1 MPMNAFEWIDIWT
14 DPTLV
19 FSENGALEYTNK
31 SAQLFFSESEL
42 ERAAGVFEVISN
54 AAEHLPISWEVQP
67 GKHHF
72 SVHSGKVGAHFY
84 AVFKDVRDT
93 DELVAAL
100 NYNKLLYSGLA
111 NGTIEGLVLIHQGK
125 AVDSNV
131 QAWKIMG
138 VSSSAELVKIDWESQ
153 LGPREWKRMLTR
165 PDEVIDFEFTNC
177 LGQNVVVE
185 GKLSV
190 VDSTQQF
197 HALALLD
204 ITERRKISKD
214 LLQTKE
220 RFRLL
225 VETNP
230 FGLFLVVQGQVRYTN
245 QAGMEMLGLS
255 DEEDIFEQP
264 ILSFFEESDRFPI
277 QEDLDHILLGNKT
290 AYKEVVMLKSDGKKK
305 EVGLQMV
312 LSFFDNQPAVQITV
326 NDLSTRMQLVREQMR
341 RSAAEE
347 SNLLLTEEIEQHRK
361 TQRQLQEAER
371 FNRSIIESSIDMI
384 MAFDVHGKIIQFNH
398 AASVEFGMT
407 ATDAMELKASDFL
420 ANQEDYNQVV
430 QDLRNQRYYAGE
442 LAGRRSTGEVF
453 QMLISI
459 AALPEVERGDAGFVL
474 VGRDITDL
482 RLAEQEL
489 RRSEERYRDILE
501 NASDLVF
508 LVNSKGYVEYAN
520 PAFFNTLGYPAKSLR
535 VTPIYQLIQWSDAES
550 QENWMEVLA
559 GDRNELTFRNES
571 GQAIKVLG
579 GGSVQQNEKGE
590 ITGLRCIYLNVSE
603 MRAYQRDAKVK
614 SAKLESIF
622 NSTRYLLMFTI
633 DKSFRVTSVNQNL
646 KRVLKEQFGFETI
659 LGS

>member
-1 MPMNAFEWIDIWT
+1 MNAFEWIDVWT

-31 SAQLFFSESEL
+31 SAQLFFYESEL

-54 AAEHLPISWEVQP
+54 AAEHLPISWGVQP

-185 GKLSV
+185 GKLSI
-190 VDSTQQF
+190 VDSTQHF

-255 DEEDIFEQP
+255 DEDDIF
-264 ILSFFEESDRFPI
+264 
-277 QEDLDHILLGNKT
+277 
-290 AYKEVVMLKSDGKKK
+290 
-305 EVGLQMV
+305 
-312 LSFFDNQPAVQITV
+312 
-326 NDLSTRMQLVREQMR
+326 
-341 RSAAEE
+341 
-347 SNLLLTEEIEQHRK
+347 
-361 TQRQLQEAER
+361 
-371 FNRSIIESSIDMI
+371 
-384 MAFDVHGKIIQFNH
+384 
-398 AASVEFGMT
+398 
-407 ATDAMELKASDFL
+407 
-420 ANQEDYNQVV
+420 
-430 QDLRNQRYYAGE
+430 
-442 LAGRRSTGEVF
+442 
-453 QMLISI
+453 
-459 AALPEVERGDAGFVL
+459 
-474 VGRDITDL
+474 
-482 RLAEQEL
+482 
-489 RRSEERYRDILE
+489 
-501 NASDLVF
+501 
-508 LVNSKGYVEYAN
+508 
-520 PAFFNTLGYPAKSLR
+520 
-535 VTPIYQLIQWSDAES
+535 
-550 QENWMEVLA
+550 
-559 GDRNELTFRNES
+559 
-571 GQAIKVLG
+571 
-579 GGSVQQNEKGE
+579 
-590 ITGLRCIYLNVSE
+590 
-603 MRAYQRDAKVK
+603 
-614 SAKLESIF
+614 
-622 NSTRYLLMFTI
+622 
-633 DKSFRVTSVNQNL
+633 
-646 KRVLKEQFGFETI
+646 
-659 LGS
+659 